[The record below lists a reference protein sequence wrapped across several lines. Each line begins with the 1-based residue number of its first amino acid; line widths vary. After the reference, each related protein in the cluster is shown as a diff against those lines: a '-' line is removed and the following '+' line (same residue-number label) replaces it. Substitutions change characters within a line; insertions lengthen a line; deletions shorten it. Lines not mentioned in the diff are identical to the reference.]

1 MFRGVGAAQ
10 NYTGGRAL
18 ASYRAM
24 AVAMLAAALG
34 LAGCSEEPSESDM
47 RAAVEAHSRKALAGR
62 GTFTG
67 FTEFRKQGC
76 VESKKAPGAYDC
88 YYSATLSPE
97 PGGQPRTV
105 NGKARF
111 TPSETGMSFQ
121 DLGAQPR

>member
-1 MFRGVGAAQ
+1 MKNLRIMARIMAA
-10 NYTGGRAL
+10 
-18 ASYRAM
+18 
-24 AVAMLAAALG
+24 AVLAAAGLG
-34 LAGCSEEPSESDM
+34 LSGCSDEPSEADM

-62 GTFTG
+62 GAFTG

-76 VESKKAPGAYDC
+76 VGSKKAPGSYDC
-88 YYSATLSPE
+88 YYSATLIPE

-111 TPSETGMSFQ
+111 TPSDAGMTFQ